1 MRSKDNRKAA
11 LIREKAI
18 EMIVKEGFDGFSMK
32 KLADQADISPSTI
45 YIYFDSKEDML
56 TKLFMEV
63 AGEFEEDTLRDFEP
77 SMSFEKG
84 LWRQWKNRYRNIM
97 KDPVRFYFLEQ
108 FRNSPRIKHEA
119 IGKSVIRDKMK
130 EFVKNARERNE
141 VKALPP
147 EVFWAM
153 AFGPFYTLIKFHLNQ
168 SDTLEQKYTLDETK
182 LKQAF
187 DLVIKALKP

>member
-168 SDTLEQKYTLDETK
+168 SDTLDQKYTLDETK